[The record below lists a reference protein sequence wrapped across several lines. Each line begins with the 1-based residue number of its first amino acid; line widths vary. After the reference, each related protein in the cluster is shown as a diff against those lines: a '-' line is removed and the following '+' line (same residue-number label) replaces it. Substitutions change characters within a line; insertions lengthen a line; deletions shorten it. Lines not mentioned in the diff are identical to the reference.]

1 MAQARAGRT
10 FRRMATN
17 LSDRST
23 IGHPSAQFS
32 ATLRVHLQNRPGS
45 FAAIA
50 EAIADEG
57 GLLDAIDLVRVEGDE
72 KVRDVTV
79 LAADADQLERI
90 AAAVRCVDG
99 VEVEHVSDRTFLLH
113 LGGKL
118 EVVPKTPLK
127 TRDDLSMAYT
137 PGVARVSRAIADDP
151 AKAWALTIKQNTV
164 AVVSDGTA
172 VLGLGDVGPAAA
184 MPVMEGKAV
193 LFKEFGGVDAF
204 PICLDTTDTDEIV
217 RVVTLLAPVFGG
229 INLEDIASPRCFE
242 IERRL
247 RKALEIPVFHDD
259 QHGTAIVV
267 LAGLLNALRVVNKR
281 LEDVRVVVTG
291 VGAAGIAV
299 TKTLLAAGV
308 RDVVGCDSRG
318 VVHRMRTNLNPA
330 KREFAELTNP
340 RGLAGT
346 ANEVLDGA
354 DVFIGLSQP
363 GAVNANAVRT
373 MAKDAIVFA
382 MANPTPEVAPEEF
395 DQGEIAVLATGRSDY
410 PNQINNVLAFPG
422 VFRGAL
428 DVRAKTINSAM
439 ELAAAHAIAAVVDE
453 DHLSDDYIIPSVFNR
468 DVAPAVA
475 AAVAEAARHTGVARR

>member
-1 MAQARAGRT
+1 MTVTPFEQPKP
-10 FRRMATN
+10 RRPPV
-17 LSDRST
+17 
-23 IGHPSAQFS
+23 GHPSAQFS
-32 ATLRVHLQNRPGS
+32 VTLRVHLENRPGS

-50 EAIADEG
+50 EAIAAEG
-57 GLLDAIDLVRVEGDE
+57 GLLDAIDLVRVERTK

-79 LAADADQLERI
+79 LATDADALDRI
-90 AAAVRCVDG
+90 VAAVRGVEG

-118 EVVPKTPLK
+118 EIVPKTPLK

-151 AKAWALTIKQNTV
+151 SKAWTLTIKQNTV
-164 AVVSDGTA
+164 AVVSDGSA
-172 VLGLGDVGPAAA
+172 VLGLGAVGPAAA
-184 MPVMEGKAV
+184 LPVMEGKAV

-204 PICLDTTDTDEIV
+204 PICLDTTDTEEIV
-217 RVVTLLAPVFGG
+217 RIVTALAPAFGG
-229 INLEDIASPRCFE
+229 VNLEDIASPRCFE

-247 RKALEIPVFHDD
+247 RETLDIPVFHDD

-267 LAGLLNALRVVNKR
+267 LAGLLNALRLVGKR
-281 LEDVRVVVTG
+281 LEDVRIVVAG

-299 TKTLLAAGV
+299 TKTLLAAGA

-318 VVHRMRTNLNPA
+318 VVHSARTDLNEA
-330 KREFAELTNP
+330 KREFAELTNS
-340 RGLAGT
+340 RGLACST
-346 ANEVLDGA
+346 NRALAGA

-363 GAVNANAVRT
+363 GAVDANAVRT
-373 MAKDAIVFA
+373 MAKHAIVFA
-382 MANPTPEVAPEEF
+382 MANPTPEVLPEEF
-395 DQGEIAVLATGRSDY
+395 AAGEVAIFATGRSDY

-428 DVRAKTINSAM
+428 DVRVTTINPEM
-439 ELAAAHAIAAVVDE
+439 ELAAAHAIAAVVGEE
-453 DHLSDDYIIPSVFNR
+453 DLADDYIVPSVFNR

-475 AAVAEAARHTGVARR
+475 SAVADAARQTGVARR